1 MKQITGSIVC
11 WLLLSSLTVAS
22 GPPVIRW
29 EQLRDV
35 QFKKKWYPE
44 ESVVMLYPKFGPTVK
59 ALNGKAISI
68 TGYVIPIDL
77 ESGLYVVSE
86 FPMAACFF
94 CGAAGPESIMT
105 LKFKRLPR
113 KFRTDERRTF
123 SGTLRLNAD
132 NIYELNYI
140 LDGAELQSDNS

>member
-1 MKQITGSIVC
+1 MKRFQFVWIG
-11 WLLLSSLTVAS
+11 LLLTVPALAFVPEPLT
-22 GPPVIRW
+22 W
-29 EQLRDV
+29 ERLRDV
-35 QFKKKWYPE
+35 QFKKRWYPE
-44 ESVVMLYPKFGPTVK
+44 ESVVMLAPKFGPSVK
-59 ALNGKAISI
+59 ALNGKAITI

-94 CGAAGPESIMT
+94 CGAAGPESIMA

-113 KFRTDERRTF
+113 RFKTDERRSF

-140 LDGAELQSDNS
+140 LDGAELLPNNP

>member
-1 MKQITGSIVC
+1 MRQILGGLIG
-11 WLLLSSLTVAS
+11 WLLLSSLIIVS
-22 GPPVIRW
+22 GPQAISW

-35 QFKKKWYPE
+35 QFKKKWYPQE
-44 ESVVMLYPKFGPTVK
+44 GVVLLYPKFGPSVK
-59 ALNGKAISI
+59 ALSGKVISV

-77 ESGLYVVSE
+77 ESGIYVVSR

-94 CGAAGPESIMT
+94 CGAAGPESIVA

-113 KFRTDERRTF
+113 KFRTDERQTF

-132 NIYELNYI
+132 NIYELNYV
-140 LDGAELQSDNS
+140 LDGAELLSESH